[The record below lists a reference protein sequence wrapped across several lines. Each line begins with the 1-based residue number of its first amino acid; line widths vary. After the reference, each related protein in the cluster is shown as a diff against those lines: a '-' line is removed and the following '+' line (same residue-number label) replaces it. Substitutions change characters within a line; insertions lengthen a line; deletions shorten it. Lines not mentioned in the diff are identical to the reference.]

1 MEFKGTKEEWY
12 VENLNSPN
20 KGKYPAFEID
30 ISSESQSNIC
40 TVWYANLFSE
50 EAKANALLISKAP
63 QMLQM
68 LKYLIEDEQLSNESI
83 QLEILELIK
92 EATEL

>member
-30 ISSESQSNIC
+30 ISSESQNNIC
-40 TVWYANLFSE
+40 TVWYADLFSE
-50 EAKANALLISKAP
+50 EAKANALLVSKAP
-63 QMLQM
+63 EMLEM
-68 LKYLIEDEQLSNESI
+68 LIEVLENKSDVDYEKI
-83 QLEILELIK
+83 EILIK
-92 EATEL
+92 SATQF